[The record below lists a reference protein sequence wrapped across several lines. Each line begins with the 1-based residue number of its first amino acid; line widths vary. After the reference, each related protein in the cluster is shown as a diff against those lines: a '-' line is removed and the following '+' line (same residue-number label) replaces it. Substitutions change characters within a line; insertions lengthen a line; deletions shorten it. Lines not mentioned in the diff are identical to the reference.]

1 MAKNRFRR
9 KHLQYTKRFQS
20 IMAGAS
26 AQPRYTVPACEEH
39 TGNGKAIIFKSEID
53 FISKCILD
61 YPSIETGGQLF
72 GFYTESGT
80 PVVLYAI
87 GPGRNANHQ
96 VAFFNQDIEYLTK
109 IGAKL
114 KDYFG
119 LHHIGEWHSH
129 HQLGLARPSGHDA
142 STMINTIREKGLGR
156 FLLCIGNCDGR
167 STTLNPFPCNNRG
180 YIAGHWDVIFADSP
194 VRRPADRLMAE
205 DLVMPRTLAA
215 SHRDSNLNNVSPS
228 KPAYKTGYW
237 LEEKANNRALKDI
250 LTYLQGRNG
259 ADIET
264 DIKLDP
270 ESRVHIYSH
279 GVNRRGKAWSED
291 ILFPMGFPERRP
303 VVSRWLD
310 EEVVLMNPVEWIY
323 SGDIL
328 KSFVRY
334 YSNL

>member
-1 MAKNRFRR
+1 
-9 KHLQYTKRFQS
+9 
-20 IMAGAS
+20 MAGAS
-26 AQPRYTVPACEEH
+26 ARPKYPVPACEERS
-39 TGNGKAIIFKSEID
+39 GNGKAIIFKSEMD

-96 VAFFNQDIEYLTK
+96 VAFFNQDIEYLTR

-114 KDYFG
+114 KNLFG

-167 STTLNPFPCNNRG
+167 STTLNPFPCNNRD
-180 YIAGHWDVIFADSP
+180 YIAGHWDVIFSDSP
-194 VRRPADRLMAE
+194 IRRPADRLMVE
-205 DLVMPRTLAA
+205 DLVMPRTLTA
-215 SHRDSNLNNVSPS
+215 SHCDPDLNDASPS
-228 KPAYKTGYW
+228 KPMYKTGYW
-237 LEEKANNRALKDI
+237 LEEKANNQALKDI
-250 LTYLQGRNG
+250 LTYLQRQNG

-264 DIKLDP
+264 VIKLDP

-279 GVNRRGKAWSED
+279 GVDCRGKGWSED
-291 ILFPMGFPERRP
+291 ILFPIGFPERGP

-310 EEVVLMNPVEWIY
+310 KEAVLMNPVKWIY
-323 SGDIL
+323 SGNIL
-328 KSFVRY
+328 ESFARY
-334 YSNL
+334 YSYL